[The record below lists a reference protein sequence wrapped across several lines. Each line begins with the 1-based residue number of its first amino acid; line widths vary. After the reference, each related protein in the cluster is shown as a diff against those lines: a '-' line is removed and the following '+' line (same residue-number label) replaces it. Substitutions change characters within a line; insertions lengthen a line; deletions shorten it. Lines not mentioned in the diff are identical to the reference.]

1 MKTRT
6 FVIPIVLALTL
17 LVISPY
23 LVHPA
28 EAHILKTFQNISI
41 KIGWDNEP
49 PLVGD
54 KNQIDVFV
62 YNGSSDSAPVIVNTA
77 LDNMKI
83 LVQYGGQTK
92 TLSFDPSDDTP
103 GLYTAA
109 LTPDQLGTY
118 NVIIQGTINGTT
130 IPSTTYPMQLV
141 EAKDNYYFP
150 PMADNMTSM
159 NTTGMN
165 NTPNTNNLHPAVGQV
180 SQTVVNQ
187 LESDITDA
195 KNSANTA
202 VQSYARV
209 AQSFQEV
216 KDSMD
221 VLYMVALAGIG
232 IGVAGVVIAVIALT
246 RKTS

>member
-28 EAHILKTFQNISI
+28 EAHILKTFQNVSV

-54 KNQIDVFV
+54 TNKIDVFV
-62 YNGSSDSAPVIVNTA
+62 YNGANDSAPAMSNTA

-83 LVQYGGQTK
+83 LVQYGGK
-92 TLSFDPSDDTP
+92 TNTLTLDPSDDTS

-109 LTPDQLGTY
+109 LTPGQLGTY
-118 NVIIQGTINGTT
+118 NIMIQGTINGTT
-130 IPSTTYPMQLV
+130 IPSTTYPLQLV
-141 EAKDNYYFP
+141 EAKGNYYFP
-150 PMADNMTSM
+150 PMTG
-159 NTTGMN
+159 NTTGTNMSS
-165 NTPNTNNLHPAVGQV
+165 TNNQAISPV
-180 SQTVVNQ
+180 SQTVVNH

-216 KDSMD
+216 KDSID
-221 VLYMVALAGIG
+221 VLYMVALVGIG
-232 IGVAGVVIAVIALT
+232 IGVAGVVIAVTALT